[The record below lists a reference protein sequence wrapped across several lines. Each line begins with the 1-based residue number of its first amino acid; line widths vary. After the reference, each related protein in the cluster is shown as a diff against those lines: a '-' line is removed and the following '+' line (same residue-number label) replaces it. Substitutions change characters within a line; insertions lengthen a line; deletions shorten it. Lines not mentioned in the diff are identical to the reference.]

1 MAAPLRVL
9 TEFERSDRLMLIGFR
24 SRDMTISKRNSFR
37 SFLLAGG
44 LILAGAGVSQADYNA
59 GTAAFNAGNYTRAYQ
74 EYKQAA
80 DAGNSLAQFMMGRL
94 YAEGRGVVEDKV
106 AAYMWFDLA
115 ASNGNS
121 RAIGVRDAVAAQMDS
136 ADIDRAQDLAAEWR
150 ANRPAIG
157 SGNTAT
163 VAPSMPAAPSAAPYS
178 LRNVQ
183 VALSNLGYSVGT
195 PDGVIGPKSRAAIRA
210 YQVDSGL
217 PASGEPSIALYD
229 KLQASIAQ
237 RSAQAKPAQP
247 VTPAVDAAMIR
258 EVQSELRRRGYAISA
273 ISGTV
278 NAETVAAVRAYQADA
293 RLAVTGA
300 VDDALLRQLGTA
312 RADSGAIYRAQVKQ
326 VQAALNAA
334 GYSAGPADGALG
346 PKSRAAISRY
356 QSDNSLAATGD
367 VNAELL
373 AGLGI
378 ASDEQ
383 GTTTSVSAATIRETK
398 HELQSHGYPSGNLNG
413 TLDTA
418 TREAIRAYQS
428 DAGLVVTG
436 EATPELLD
444 HLRQSDIRYGGDA
457 DSQVVLN
464 IEDQLQR
471 HGYTVGPVD
480 GVIDV
485 RTRGAIRAY
494 QADAGLAITGE
505 ADDPLLAHLQ
515 TSDIK
520 PLPNSALVEVQ
531 YILNRLGYL
540 NAQSDGVMG
549 PKSTAAIRRYQGDRG
564 LAITGVPS
572 MELLT
577 KLRAEKIMEPGAN
590 FKSD

>member
-1 MAAPLRVL
+1 MAAPLRIL

-44 LILAGAGVSQADYNA
+44 LMLAGAGVSHADYNA
-59 GTAAFNAGNYTRAYQ
+59 GTAAFNAGNYARAYQ

-80 DAGNSLAQFMMGRL
+80 DAGNSLAQYMMGRL

-150 ANRPAIG
+150 AKRPAIG

-163 VAPSMPAAPSAAPYS
+163 VAPSMPAAPYS

-183 VALSNLGYSVGT
+183 VALSSLGYSVGT

-217 PASGEPSIALYD
+217 PASGEPSIALHE

-237 RSAQAKPAQP
+237 RSAQARPAQP
-247 VTPAVDAAMIR
+247 ATPTVDAAVIS
-258 EVQSELRRRGYAISA
+258 EVQTELRRRGYAISA
-273 ISGTV
+273 ITGTA
-278 NAETVAAVRAYQADA
+278 NPETAAAVRAYQADA

-373 AGLGI
+373 ASLGI
-378 ASDEQ
+378 ASEEQ
-383 GTTTSVSAATIRETK
+383 GVATAASAATIRETK
-398 HELQSHGYPSGNLNG
+398 QELQAHGYPGGTLNG

-444 HLRQSDIRYGGDA
+444 HLRQSDIHYGGDA

-464 IEDQLQR
+464 IEDQLRR

-485 RTRGAIRAY
+485 RTREAIRAY

-564 LAITGVPS
+564 LAVTGVPS

-577 KLRAEKIMEPGAN
+577 RLRAEKIMEPGAN